1 MKFRTAYAIPLLKLG
16 AAAVVSVMLFIL
28 IMNAVKSPVSGP
40 TDSYTADFTDV
51 SGLNENADVRIGG
64 VKVGKVQSIRLTEDR
79 GESRAEVTF
88 SLERDYRLTT
98 NTRLA
103 VKYQNLTGIRYVDM
117 TVPSE
122 AGDLTDHLSTEMT
135 QPSFDI
141 TELFNGLQPVLSTLS
156 TDEVN
161 RFTENA
167 IAILQGDGGGLAPM
181 LDSINTLGNY
191 AQNRE
196 QLIST
201 LVANLSRVSE
211 TLGGKSPQIIEF
223 LRDFSVPVEQ
233 AMTVLDEFRKTS
245 IYGPAFMAPV
255 DRLLIEIGLSPDLD
269 VDALISSAFSSVND
283 ASEALRLL
291 PAVLDG
297 LQQPELRTAGSGNM
311 NCTNGAADIPAAVKV
326 LLNGSQVVVCNQR

>member
-1 MKFRTAYAIPLLKLG
+1 
-16 AAAVVSVMLFIL
+16 
-28 IMNAVKSPVSGP
+28 
-40 TDSYTADFTDV
+40 
-51 SGLNENADVRIGG
+51 
-64 VKVGKVQSIRLTEDR
+64 
-79 GESRAEVTF
+79 
-88 SLERDYRLTT
+88 
-98 NTRLA
+98 
-103 VKYQNLTGIRYVDM
+103 
-117 TVPSE
+117 
-122 AGDLTDHLSTEMT
+122 
-135 QPSFDI
+135 
-141 TELFNGLQPVLSTLS
+141 
-156 TDEVN
+156 
-161 RFTENA
+161 
-167 IAILQGDGGGLAPM
+167 M